1 MWPPGT
7 TVRPFRTIWVLIGR
21 IIWSKKCLSGFY
33 KEISAHLNSRP
44 NSCAGG
50 MMGGRKQFYSWIGDG
65 WSTIFCGGMG
75 IFAQPPHS
83 AHMWAPFAF
92 IIIHFSFC
100 KAPNCLHWRFKRE
113 NVCIRKSSLKLRID
127 ERTFPTNLKFV
138 RKIGFVTWWSNL
150 HDIIKQWE
158 NLLWKKIVWFANNR

>member
-1 MWPPGT
+1 MRPALLWSNWHCHMILRGGDGSEET
-7 TVRPFRTIWVLIGR
+7 ILCTVG
-21 IIWSKKCLSGFY
+21 
-33 KEISAHLNSRP
+33 A
-44 NSCAGG
+44 
-50 MMGGRKQFYSWIGDG
+50 YSWIGDD

-83 AHMWAPFAF
+83 DHMWAPSAF
-92 IIIHFSFC
+92 IIIHFSFY
-100 KAPNCLHWRFKRE
+100 KATNCLHWRFKRE

-138 RKIGFVTWWSNL
+138 RKNGFATWWSNL

>member
-1 MWPPGT
+1 MRPALLWSNGYCQMILRGGDGGEET
-7 TVRPFRTIWVLIGR
+7 ILCTVI
-21 IIWSKKCLSGFY
+21 
-33 KEISAHLNSRP
+33 A
-44 NSCAGG
+44 
-50 MMGGRKQFYSWIGDG
+50 YSWIGDDL
-65 WSTIFCGGMG
+65 STIFCGEKG

-100 KAPNCLHWRFKRE
+100 KATNCLHWRFKRE

-138 RKIGFVTWWSNL
+138 RKNGFVTCDQICMILSNNGGICFEKNCVVCKQQ
-150 HDIIKQWE
+150 IIT
-158 NLLWKKIVWFANNR
+158 L